1 VVTEEETTTF
11 SFKFRWSMDIDGEE
25 EMVAAEGL
33 IVEGHYPICVAAAY
47 LGHHKCAFLPRLP
60 LIHYHS

>member
-1 VVTEEETTTF
+1 
-11 SFKFRWSMDIDGEE
+11 MDIDGEE